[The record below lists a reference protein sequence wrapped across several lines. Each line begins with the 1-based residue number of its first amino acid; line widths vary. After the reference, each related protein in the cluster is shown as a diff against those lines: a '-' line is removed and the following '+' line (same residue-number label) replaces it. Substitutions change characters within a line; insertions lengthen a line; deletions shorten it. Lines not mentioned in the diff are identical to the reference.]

1 MDTAL
6 HRPAAVSSSV
16 TWSIYAGLYTFLCA
30 LVVTL
35 ALADILGLFADVV
48 GIEGAAQ
55 LAVLA
60 SPTLLVGAATWWAL
74 VERRGGYAYR
84 YGAVFG
90 LVTALL
96 NGLLWM
102 AWFLAVWGFE
112 MLSVR
117 PVAILAAFVLGLTTA
132 AGAVAGLPMMYVRR
146 RPMAG
151 PSAAR

>member
-55 LAVLA
+55 LAVLP
-60 SPTLLVGAATWWAL
+60 SPTLLEIGRAHV
-74 VERRGGYAYR
+74 
-84 YGAVFG
+84 
-90 LVTALL
+90 
-96 NGLLWM
+96 
-102 AWFLAVWGFE
+102 
-112 MLSVR
+112 
-117 PVAILAAFVLGLTTA
+117 
-132 AGAVAGLPMMYVRR
+132 
-146 RPMAG
+146 
-151 PSAAR
+151 